1 MSTHHTVRKT
11 LFLSQQFQK
20 QQLRE
25 TMSLYIHNALNRG
38 VFVFLENNYYYC
50 YYYYYYYYYYY

>member
-1 MSTHHTVRKT
+1 MSTHHTVRKS

-25 TMSLYIHNALNRG
+25 SMNLYIHYVHNALNRT
-38 VFVFLENNYYYC
+38 VFAFLENNYY
-50 YYYYYYYYYYY
+50 